1 MPPMDPYLSRTLQSL
16 TRSKI
21 HELEKHRN
29 TYESRKVEI
38 LATASKCPT
47 LRERVAQLLVGTKSL
62 SQGAESD
69 SEIAN
74 IEHWVEQARFDSSI
88 PSEKLEFFETQLHN
102 RLDAYSRKLNLA
114 DLYSRLLTEW
124 INPPSK
130 NEDAEN
136 HSSEDE
142 DFEIVDE
149 RQKERLKQLCDQF
162 EDMVFKPC
170 ETSPAEITSF
180 LQGLFPGD
188 DGVKSLENLRSKI
201 SVKSQSFWDQ
211 KDPFTVDSLSRCIRG
226 MQSEEIIS
234 EQKQQMLK
242 HFLANTVV
250 LNEIAD
256 VLNMRYADLRNWDW
270 HADSE
275 GVPVLPR
282 QQLNGKYRIWMDDDV
297 LETIFLEHICIR
309 LCQML
314 KDTLNGFIEDGQ
326 SVWEVPT
333 KPKTTHRDML
343 RRAYYGQQ
351 WDWRDSLEECRKAE
365 FQNDFFLTALPDGD
379 GTGWDYD
386 DDEDENNMDDGRRN
400 VKQMLLRKVVTETLL
415 ARHLDGE
422 AVVIQSDLQWYATS
436 IPHSTVYT
444 ALKFIGFSED
454 WVEFFRK
461 YLATPLNMDKSF
473 EGHDQVGPRKR
484 RRGIPIAHA
493 SEKFM
498 GELIL
503 FYMDLAVRR
512 ETGVLLY
519 RLHDDIW
526 LSGEPQKCAQ
536 SWEVMQRFATITG
549 LTFNSSKTGSV
560 YLSNSI
566 DPVVASRLPN
576 NPVKIGFLMLDPS
589 SGDWV
594 IDDSQ
599 VETHINQLKAQLDQ
613 CNSLLSWI
621 RTWNSC
627 IGRFFKNTFGEPAYC
642 FGRPH
647 IDAILTSYEKMYK
660 SIFGTKTNNAH
671 GGGTL
676 TEYLR
681 NEISSRFGVSDIPD
695 AFFFL
700 PEKLGGLGVKNP
712 FVSIFPL
719 RQQLQNSPQELVQ
732 LFLKS
737 ELAEYDMAKR
747 KFEKLTRK
755 ERVNLL
761 EYHKRGYLSEEE
773 IVSSDEMHTF
783 MTFAE
788 WTQFRNETSSS
799 LTTLYQRL
807 MDVPGHKSPSTTQK
821 VQSALNK
828 VHNKFDLQC
837 IDVETNWIL
846 YMYAEDLLTKF
857 GGLNLVDKQY
867 LPTGVLDMIK
877 EKKVTWQ
884 MVL

>member
-1 MPPMDPYLSRTLQSL
+1 MDPYLSRTLQSL

-29 TYESRKVEI
+29 TYETRKAET
-38 LATASKCPT
+38 LATASNCPT
-47 LRERVAQLLVGTKSL
+47 LRERVAQLLVGTKKL
-62 SQGAESD
+62 SQGAEAD
-69 SEIAN
+69 NEIAN
-74 IEHWVEQARFDSSI
+74 IEHWVDQARFDSTI
-88 PSEKLEFFETQLHN
+88 PSEKLEGFETHLRD

-114 DLYSRLLTEW
+114 DLYARLLTEW
-124 INPPSK
+124 MNPPSK
-130 NEDAEN
+130 NEDATN
-136 HSSEDE
+136 HPSEDE
-142 DFEIVDE
+142 DFEIVDG

-162 EDMVFKPC
+162 EDMVFNPC

-180 LQGLFPGD
+180 LQGLFPGE
-188 DGVKSLENLRSKI
+188 DGVKSLESLRSKVRI
-201 SVKSQSFWDQ
+201 ESQSIWDQ
-211 KDPFTVDSLSRCIRG
+211 TDPFTVDSLSRCIRG
-226 MQSEEIIS
+226 IRTEEIIS
-234 EQKQQMLK
+234 EQKQQTLK
-242 HFLANTVV
+242 HFLDNKVV

-256 VLNMRYADLRNWDW
+256 VLNMRYADLRSWDW

-297 LETIFLEHICIR
+297 LETIFVEHICIR
-309 LCQML
+309 ICQML
-314 KDTLNGFIEDGQ
+314 KDILKRFIEDEQ
-326 SVWEVPT
+326 SVWDVPT
-333 KPKTTHRDML
+333 KPKMTRHDQL
-343 RRAYYGQQ
+343 RRKYYCGEQL
-351 WDWRDSLEECRKAE
+351 RESVEACRKAE
-365 FQNDFFLTALPDGD
+365 FQNDFFLTALPDD
-379 GTGWDYD
+379 EKSGWDYD
-386 DDEDENNMDDGRRN
+386 GDGDEPDMEQGRKS

-415 ARHLDGE
+415 ARHLHGE

-444 ALKFIGFSED
+444 ALEFIGFSKD

-461 YLATPLNMDKSF
+461 YLETPLNMDKSF
-473 EGHDQVGPRKR
+473 EGHDRVGPRKR

-493 SEKFM
+493 SEKII

-526 LSGEPQKCAQ
+526 LFGEPQRCAQ
-536 SWEVMQRFATITG
+536 SWEVMQRFANITG
-549 LTFNSSKTGSV
+549 LAFNKSKTGSV
-560 YLSNSI
+560 YLSKSI
-566 DPVVASRLPN
+566 DPLIASRLPN
-576 NPVKIGFLMLDPS
+576 KSVKIGFLMLDPS

-594 IDDSQ
+594 VDHSQ
-599 VETHINQLKAQLDQ
+599 VEIHINQLKTQLDQ

-647 IDAILTSYEKMYK
+647 IDAILTSYEKMHK
-660 SIFGTKTNNAH
+660 AIFGTKTNNAH
-671 GGGTL
+671 CGGTL

-681 NEISSRFGVSDIPD
+681 NEITSRFGVSDIPD
-695 AFFFL
+695 AFLFL
-700 PEKLGGLGVKNP
+700 PEKLGGLGVRNP
-712 FVSIFPL
+712 FVSIFPI
-719 RQQLQNSPQELVQ
+719 RQHLQNSPQELVE

-737 ELAEYDMAKR
+737 ELAEYDTAKR
-747 KFEKLTRK
+747 KFEKMTPK
-755 ERVNLL
+755 QRVRLL
-761 EYHKRGYLSEEE
+761 ERLKPENSSEEDE
-773 IVSSDEMHTF
+773 IVSSSEMHTF

-788 WTQFRNETSSS
+788 WTRFRDETSSS
-799 LTTLYQRL
+799 LTALYQRL
-807 MDVPGHKSPSTTQK
+807 MDTPGQRSPGTTEK
-821 VQSALNK
+821 VESALRK
-828 VHNKFDLQC
+828 AQKEFGLQC
-837 IDVETNWIL
+837 IDAEGKWIL

>member
-1 MPPMDPYLSRTLQSL
+1 MDPYLSRTLQSL

-21 HELEKHRN
+21 HELEKHRS
-29 TYESRKVEI
+29 TYETRKAET
-38 LATASKCPT
+38 LATAAKCPT
-47 LRERVAQLLVGTKSL
+47 LRDRVAQLLVGTKKL
-62 SQGAESD
+62 SPGAESD
-69 SEIAN
+69 NEITN
-74 IEHWVEQARFDSSI
+74 IEHWVDQARFDSTI
-88 PSEKLEFFETQLHN
+88 PPDKLEGFETHLRD

-124 INPPSK
+124 MDPPSK
-130 NEDAEN
+130 NDDVTD
-136 HSSEDE
+136 HPGEDE

-162 EDMVFKPC
+162 EDMVFNPC
-170 ETSPAEITSF
+170 ETNPAEITSF
-180 LQGLFPGD
+180 LQGLFLGEN
-188 DGVKSLENLRSKI
+188 GVKSLESLRSKV
-201 SVKSQSFWDQ
+201 SVESQAIWDQ
-211 KDPFTVDSLSRCIRG
+211 MDPFTVDSLSRCIRG
-226 MQSEEIIS
+226 IRTEEIIS
-234 EQKQQMLK
+234 EQKQQTLK
-242 HFLANTVV
+242 HFLDNKVV

-256 VLNMRYADLRNWDW
+256 VLNMRYADLGSWDW
-270 HADSE
+270 HADGE

-297 LETIFLEHICIR
+297 LETIFVEHICIR

-314 KDTLNGFIEDGQ
+314 KGILTRFIADEQ
-326 SVWEVPT
+326 SAWDVPT
-333 KPKTTHRDML
+333 KPKMTRHDRL
-343 RRAYYGQQ
+343 RRRYYCSEQGSG
-351 WDWRDSLEECRKAE
+351 SLEACRKAE
-365 FQNDFFLTALPDGD
+365 FQNDFFLMALPDDEGS
-379 GTGWDYD
+379 GWGY
-386 DDEDENNMDDGRRN
+386 DEDGDEQAMVQGRKS

-422 AVVIQSDLQWYATS
+422 AVVLQSDLQWYATS

-444 ALKFIGFSED
+444 ALEFIGFSEN

-461 YLATPLNMDKSF
+461 YLETPLNMDNSF
-473 EGHDQVGPRKR
+473 EGHDRVGPRKR

-493 SEKFM
+493 SEKII

-526 LSGEPQKCAQ
+526 LFGEPQRCAQ
-536 SWEVMQRFATITG
+536 SWEIMKRFADITG
-549 LTFNSSKTGSV
+549 LAFNKSKTGSV

-566 DPVVASRLPN
+566 DPLIASRLPT

-594 IDDSQ
+594 IDHSQ
-599 VETHINQLKAQLDQ
+599 VETHIDQLKTQLDQ
-613 CNSLLSWI
+613 CNTLLSWI

-627 IGRFFKNTFGEPAYC
+627 IGRFFRNTFGEPAYC

-647 IDAILTSYEKMYK
+647 IDAILASYEKMHK
-660 SIFGTKTNNAH
+660 AIFGTKPENTH
-671 GGGTL
+671 CRGTL

-681 NEISSRFGVSDIPD
+681 NEIKSRFGVSDVPD
-695 AFFFL
+695 AFLFL
-700 PEKLGGLGVKNP
+700 PEKLGGLGVRNP

-719 RQQLQNSPQELVQ
+719 RQYLQNSPQELVE

-737 ELAEYDMAKR
+737 ELDEYDTAKN
-747 KFEKLTRK
+747 KFEKKTSQQRA
-755 ERVNLL
+755 RLL
-761 EYHKRGYLSEEE
+761 ERLRLENPSDEDK
-773 IVSSDEMHTF
+773 IVSSREMHTF

-788 WTQFRNETSSS
+788 WSQFRDETSPS
-799 LTTLYQRL
+799 LTALYQRL
-807 MDVPGHKSPSTTQK
+807 MDVPGQRSPGTTEK
-821 VQSALNK
+821 VESALRK
-828 VHNKFDLQC
+828 AREEFGLRG
-837 IDVETNWIL
+837 IDAEGKWIL
-846 YMYAEDLLTKF
+846 YMYAEDLLTNF

>member
-1 MPPMDPYLSRTLQSL
+1 MDPHLSRTFQSL

-21 HELEKHRN
+21 HELEKQRN
-29 TYESRKVEI
+29 IYESRKAET
-38 LATASKCPT
+38 LETASKCPT
-47 LRERVAQLLVGTKSL
+47 LRERVAQLVVGTKKL

-74 IEHWVEQARFDSSI
+74 IEHWVEQARFDASI
-88 PSEKLEFFETQLHN
+88 PSEKLEGFETHLRD

-124 INPPSK
+124 MNPRSK
-130 NEDAEN
+130 HEDVAN
-136 HSSEDE
+136 HPSEDE

-162 EDMVFKPC
+162 EDMVFKPY

-180 LQGLFPGD
+180 LQGLFPGA
-188 DGVKSLENLRSKI
+188 DGVKSLESLRSKI
-201 SVKSQSFWDQ
+201 SVESQSIWDQ

-226 MQSEEIIS
+226 IRNEEIIS
-234 EQKQQMLK
+234 EQKQQTLK
-242 HFLANTVV
+242 HFLDNKVA

-282 QQLNGKYRIWMDDDV
+282 QQLNGKYRIWMDEDV
-297 LETIFLEHICIR
+297 LETIFVEHICIR
-309 LCQML
+309 ICQML
-314 KDTLNGFIEDGQ
+314 KNTLKGFIEDKQ
-326 SVWEVPT
+326 SVWDVPM
-333 KPKTTHRDML
+333 KPKMTRQDRL
-343 RRAYYGQQ
+343 RRRYYCGEQ
-351 WDWRDSLEECRKAE
+351 RSDSLEACRKAE
-365 FQNDFFLTALPDGD
+365 FENDFFLTALPDD
-379 GTGWDYD
+379 EGTGWNYD
-386 DDEDENNMDDGRRN
+386 DGDEHNLEQRRKS

-415 ARHLDGE
+415 ARHLHGE
-422 AVVIQSDLQWYATS
+422 AVVIQSDLRWYATS

-444 ALKFIGFSED
+444 ILEFIGFSED

-461 YLATPLNMDKSF
+461 YLETPLNMDKSF
-473 EGHDQVGPRKR
+473 EGHDQLGPRKR

-493 SEKFM
+493 SEKTI

-503 FYMDLAVRR
+503 FFMDLAVRR

-536 SWEVMQRFATITG
+536 SWEAMQRFANITG
-549 LTFNSSKTGSV
+549 LTFNKSKTGSV

-566 DPVVASRLPN
+566 DPAIASRLPN
-576 NPVKIGFLMLDPS
+576 ESVKIGFLMLDPS

-594 IDDSQ
+594 IDHSQ
-599 VETHINQLKAQLDQ
+599 VQTHINQLKRQLDQ

-627 IGRFFKNTFGEPAYC
+627 IGRFFKNTFGEPAFC

-647 IDAILTSYEKMYK
+647 IDAILTSYEEMHKT
-660 SIFGTKTNNAH
+660 IFGTKTNNTYC
-671 GGGTL
+671 GGTL

-681 NEISSRFGVSDIPD
+681 NEIASRFGVSDIPD

-700 PEKLGGLGVKNP
+700 PEKLGGLGVRNP

-719 RQQLQNSPQELVQ
+719 RQHLLKSGQELVET
-732 LFLKS
+732 FLRL
-737 ELAEYDMAKR
+737 ELAEYDMAK
-747 KFEKLTRK
+747 K
-755 ERVNLL
+755 EFVKMTPRQRVRRLGNLKS
-761 EYHKRGYLSEEE
+761 ENSSEEDE
-773 IVSSDEMHTF
+773 IVSSEEMHTF

-788 WTQFRNETSSS
+788 WTRFRDETSSS
-799 LTTLYQRL
+799 LTALYRRL
-807 MDVPGHKSPSTTQK
+807 MDTPSHNSPCTTEK
-821 VQSALNK
+821 VESALRK
-828 VHNKFDLQC
+828 AQNKFGLHY
-837 IDVETNWIL
+837 IDAEFKWIL
-846 YMYAEDLLTKF
+846 YMYADDLLTKF
-857 GGLNLVDKQY
+857 GGLNLVDKQF

-884 MVL
+884 MAL

>member
-1 MPPMDPYLSRTLQSL
+1 MDPYLSRTLQSL

-29 TYESRKVEI
+29 TYESRKAEI

-88 PSEKLEFFETQLHN
+88 PSERLEGFEQHLHD

-114 DLYSRLLTEW
+114 DVYSRLLTEW
-124 INPPSK
+124 MNPPSK

-136 HSSEDE
+136 HPSEDE

-149 RQKERLKQLCDQF
+149 QQKERLKQLCDKF
-162 EDMVFKPC
+162 EDMVFNPC
-170 ETSPAEITSF
+170 ETSPDEITSF
-180 LQGLFPGD
+180 LQGLFPGN
-188 DGVKSLENLRSKI
+188 DGVKSLESLRSEI
-201 SVKSQSFWDQ
+201 GVESQSIWDQ
-211 KDPFTVDSLSRCIRG
+211 KDPFTVDSLRQCIRG
-226 MQSEEIIS
+226 MQNEAIIS
-234 EQKQQMLK
+234 EQKQQTLK
-242 HFLANTVV
+242 HFLDNPVV

-275 GVPVLPR
+275 GVPVIPR
-282 QQLNGKYRIWMDDDV
+282 QELNGKYRIWMDDDV
-297 LETIFLEHICIR
+297 LETIFLGHICIR
-309 LCQML
+309 LCKVL
-314 KDTLNGFIEDGQ
+314 KDTLNRFIEDEE
-326 SVWEVPT
+326 SVWENNM
-333 KPKTTHRDML
+333 KPYTTDRDRL
-343 RRAYYGQQ
+343 RRKYYGQ
-351 WDWRDSLEECRKAE
+351 DWAWMDSLDEYRRDE
-365 FQNDFFLTALPDGD
+365 FQNDFFLATLPDGQ
-379 GTGWDYD
+379 GAGCDYD
-386 DDEDENNMDDGRRN
+386 DEEEQNMEQGRKKN
-400 VKQMLLRKVVTETLL
+400 VKQMLLRKIVTETLL
-415 ARHLDGE
+415 AHHLDGG
-422 AVVIQSDLQWYATS
+422 AVVIQSDLHWFGTS

-444 ALKFIGFSED
+444 ALRFIGFSED

-461 YLATPLNMDKSF
+461 FLATPLNMDKSF
-473 EGHDQVGPRKR
+473 EGHDQVGPRER

-493 SEKFM
+493 SEKFI

-503 FYMDLAVRR
+503 FFMDLAVRR

-526 LSGEPQKCAQ
+526 LSGQPQKCAQ
-536 SWEVMQRFATITG
+536 SWEVMQKFANITG
-549 LTFNSSKTGSV
+549 LMFNNNKTGSV

-566 DPVVASRLPN
+566 DPVVASRLPK

-599 VETHINQLKAQLDQ
+599 VENHINQLKKQLGQ

-647 IDAILTSYEKMYK
+647 IDAILASYEKMYK
-660 SIFGTKTNNAH
+660 SIFGTKTNN
-671 GGGTL
+671 GNSGTL

-681 NEISSRFGVSDIPD
+681 NEISSRFGVSDVPD

-700 PEKLGGLGVKNP
+700 PEKLGGLGVRNP
-712 FVSIFPL
+712 FVSIVPL
-719 RQQLQNSPQELVQ
+719 RQQLQKSPQELVE
-732 LFLKS
+732 LFLNS
-737 ELAEYDMAKR
+737 ELAEYDTAKR
-747 KFEKLTRK
+747 KFEKKTPK
-755 ERVNLL
+755 ERVRLL
-761 EYHKRGYLSEEE
+761 KSLEDMTSSEEE
-773 IVSSDEMHTF
+773 IVSSDEVHTF
-783 MTFAE
+783 MTYAE
-788 WTQFRNETSSS
+788 WTQFRHETSSS
-799 LTTLYQRL
+799 LTTLYKQL
-807 MDVPGHKSPSTTQK
+807 MDIPGHKSPSTTEK
-821 VQSALNK
+821 VETALK
-828 VHNKFDLQC
+828 KARREFDLQH
-837 IDVETNWIL
+837 IDAETKWIL
-846 YMYAEDLLTKF
+846 YMYAEDLLAKF

>member
-1 MPPMDPYLSRTLQSL
+1 MDPYVSRTLQSL
-16 TRSKI
+16 TSSKI
-21 HELEKHRN
+21 HELEKHRT
-29 TYESRKVEI
+29 TYEARKAET
-38 LATASKCPT
+38 LATASKCQT
-47 LRERVAQLLVGTKSL
+47 LRERVAQLLVGTKKL

-69 SEIAN
+69 NEIAN
-74 IEHWVEQARFDSSI
+74 IEHWVDQARFDSTI
-88 PSEKLEFFETQLHN
+88 PSEKLEGFETHLRD

-124 INPPSK
+124 MNPPSK
-130 NEDAEN
+130 NEDATN
-136 HSSEDE
+136 HPSEDE

-149 RQKERLKQLCDQF
+149 LQKERLKQLCDQF
-162 EDMVFKPC
+162 EVMVFNPC
-170 ETSPAEITSF
+170 ETSPDEITAF
-180 LQGLFPGD
+180 LQGLFAGEI
-188 DGVKSLENLRSKI
+188 GLKSLESLRSKL
-201 SVKSQSFWDQ
+201 SAESQSIWDQ
-211 KDPFTVDSLSRCIRG
+211 KDPFTVESLSRCIRG
-226 MQSEEIIS
+226 IRTEEIVS
-234 EQKQQMLK
+234 EQKQQTLK
-242 HFLANTVV
+242 HFLDNKVV

-297 LETIFLEHICIR
+297 LETIFVEHICMR
-309 LCQML
+309 LCKML
-314 KDTLNGFIEDGQ
+314 KDILKMFIEEEQ
-326 SVWEVPT
+326 AVWDVPT
-333 KPKTTHRDML
+333 KPRMTRRDRL
-343 RRAYYGQQ
+343 RRRYYCGEQ
-351 WDWRDSLEECRKAE
+351 WDGGLEACRKAE
-365 FQNDFFLTALPDGD
+365 FQKDFFLTALPDDERCGWNYEEDGD
-379 GTGWDYD
+379 
-386 DDEDENNMDDGRRN
+386 EHVMEQERKS

-415 ARHLDGE
+415 ARHLHGE

-461 YLATPLNMDKSF
+461 YLETPLNMDKSF
-473 EGHDQVGPRKR
+473 EGHDRVGPRKR

-493 SEKFM
+493 SEKII

-526 LSGEPQKCAQ
+526 LFGEPQRCAQ
-536 SWEVMQRFATITG
+536 SWEVMQRFANITG
-549 LTFNSSKTGSV
+549 LALNKSKTGSV
-560 YLSNSI
+560 YLSNQI
-566 DPVVASRLPN
+566 DPSIASRLPPN
-576 NPVKIGFLMLDPS
+576 SVKIGFLMLDPS

-594 IDDSQ
+594 IDYSQ
-599 VETHINQLKAQLDQ
+599 VETHINQLKTQLDQ

-647 IDAILTSYEKMYK
+647 IDAILTSYEKMHK
-660 SIFGTKTNNAH
+660 AIFGIKDNC
-671 GGGTL
+671 GGTL
-676 TEYLR
+676 TGYLR
-681 NEISSRFGVSDIPD
+681 NEINHRFGVSDIPD

-700 PEKLGGLGVKNP
+700 PEKLGGLGVRNP

-719 RQQLQNSPQELVQ
+719 RQHLQNSPQDLVGI
-732 LFLKS
+732 FLKS
-737 ELAEYDMAKR
+737 ELAEYDTAKK
-747 KFEKLTRK
+747 KFEKKTPSQRM
-755 ERVNLL
+755 RLL
-761 EYHKRGYLSEEE
+761 ERLRLETSSEEE
-773 IVSSDEMHTF
+773 VASSREMHTF
-783 MTFAE
+783 MTFTE
-788 WTQFRNETSSS
+788 WTRFRDETSYS
-799 LTTLYQRL
+799 LTALYQQF
-807 MDVPGHKSPSTTQK
+807 MDTPGQRSPGTTEK
-821 VQSALNK
+821 VEAALRK
-828 VHNKFDLQC
+828 AQEEFGLQC
-837 IDVETNWIL
+837 IDAEGKWIL

-867 LPTGVLDMIK
+867 LPTGVLDMVK
-877 EKKVTWQ
+877 EKKVRWQ